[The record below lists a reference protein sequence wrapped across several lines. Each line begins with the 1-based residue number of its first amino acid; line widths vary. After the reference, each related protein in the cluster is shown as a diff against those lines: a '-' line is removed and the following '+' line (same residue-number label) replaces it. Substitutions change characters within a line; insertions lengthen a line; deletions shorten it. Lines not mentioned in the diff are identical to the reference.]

1 MNSKPYRTAY
11 VTQSTGHSFT
21 PILEYCQNLKFLTTG
36 YEQYDSQE
44 ELAKLIRTAMQDY
57 SPEQDVIVPV
67 GAVISSFVIGYLAKE
82 KCEEVGAAFLNIG
95 VYSDKQYNIVQ
106 M

>member
-11 VTQSTGHSFT
+11 VTQSTGHSFA
-21 PILEYCQNLKFLTTG
+21 PILEYCNNLKFVTTG
-36 YEQYDSQE
+36 YERYDTQE
-44 ELAKLIRTAMQDY
+44 ELVEIIRTAMKDY

-67 GAVISSFVIGYLAKE
+67 GAVISSFVIGFLAKE
-82 KCEEVGAAFLNIG
+82 KCEEVGAAFLNLG

>member
-1 MNSKPYRTAY
+1 MSKPYRTAY

-44 ELAKLIRTAMQDY
+44 LESLSAAMRT
-57 SPEQDVIVPV
+57 ITRTR
-67 GAVISSFVIGYLAKE
+67 
-82 KCEEVGAAFLNIG
+82 
-95 VYSDKQYNIVQ
+95 
-106 M
+106 